1 MKLIPTK
8 VTLADGS
15 KLINGYKVT
24 FAKSEIERIGL
35 KGGDELTPTYE
46 KNTITLKKKKTK

>member
-24 FAKSEIERIGL
+24 LKKSEIEKAGF
-35 KGGDELTPTYE
+35 KSGDELKATYE
-46 KNTITLKKKKTK
+46 KDVITLKKVRKK

>member
-8 VTLADGS
+8 VTLADGR

-24 FAKSEIERIGL
+24 LTKSQVEKIGL
-35 KGGDELTPTYE
+35 KSGDELVATYE
-46 KNTITLKKKKTK
+46 KDKIILTKKG